1 MRYHPLTTP
10 QPTPE
15 AEIDSPAIIE
25 AAAFV
30 ESGDELL
37 GMLAELARYGM
48 ELAQAQ
54 RDYAMARLAAVTA
67 DGSALNPGED
77 PAAAFNKISQTV
89 RRTIALQ
96 LKLKEDIGKRRS
108 GLAVDRAANH
118 AEQTADHAVAVK
130 DAIHTALTDV
140 FYADLVQTDL
150 DPSAAPNAHDPVEF
164 EHDEMLE
171 DAERLLDDL
180 GDYRDW
186 LNRPVGETVAKL
198 CVSLGLRPDS
208 CIKRGDAWMIRRPD
222 TEYEIIRDSRQPSS
236 SSLAIKGRGEEARS
250 SP

>member
-1 MRYHPLTTP
+1 MRYRPLTTP
-10 QPTPE
+10 QPTPD
-15 AEIDSPAIIE
+15 AKIDSPAIIE

-77 PAAAFNKISQTV
+77 PTAAFNKISQTV

-96 LKLKEDIGKRRS
+96 LKLKEDVGKRRS

-118 AEQTADHAVAVK
+118 AGQTADHAVAVK

-140 FYADLVQTDL
+140 FYADL
-150 DPSAAPNAHDPVEF
+150 DPNAAPNAQDPVEF
-164 EHDEMLE
+164 EHDELLE

-198 CVSLGLRPDS
+198 CVSLGLHPDS

-236 SSLAIKGRGEEARS
+236 SSLTIKGRGEEARS